1 MNPGKKKK
9 KKNKAKGV
17 WNEGYAADV
26 ELGSLAGG
34 EKAIVQKESKPPGE
48 HGN

>member
-1 MNPGKKKK
+1 MNPGE
-9 KKNKAKGV
+9 KNKAKGV

-34 EKAIVQKESKPPGE
+34 EKAIVQKESKQPGE